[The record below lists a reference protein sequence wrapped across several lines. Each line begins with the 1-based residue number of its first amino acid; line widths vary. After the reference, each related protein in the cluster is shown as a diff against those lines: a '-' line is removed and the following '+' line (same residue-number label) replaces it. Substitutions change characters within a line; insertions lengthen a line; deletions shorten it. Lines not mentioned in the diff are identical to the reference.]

1 MPADKRSQPSMGS
14 LLPRPENTA
23 LDRVL
28 NLAPQPVLPGE
39 SEEDFLALAA
49 QVFASAEPKNGI
61 EEILIRD
68 IIDQTW
74 EIQRLR
80 RAKAGLLKLAWSDG
94 LNHVLYDIGYED
106 DDDRNFLSENCMSG
120 QKRAIQRVH
129 KALSA
134 AGLSLSEVTAKTLE
148 IKLDSIERLD
158 SMLAS
163 AEARRNNS
171 LREIDRH
178 RGAFGARMRAG
189 IEEVEDAEY
198 TDLETG
204 VVHAATE

>member
-1 MPADKRSQPSMGS
+1 MPTHKRSQPPGGPLM
-14 LLPRPENTA
+14 PRPENTA

-28 NLAPQPVLPGE
+28 TLAPQPVLPSE
-39 SEEDFLALAA
+39 SNEAYLALAA
-49 QVFASAEPKNGI
+49 RVIASAAPKDGI
-61 EEILIRD
+61 EEILVRD

-80 RAKAGLLKLAWSDG
+80 RAKAGLLKLAWTNG
-94 LNHVLYDIGYED
+94 LDNVLFQIGYERSD
-106 DDDRNFLSENCMSG
+106 ERRYLSENCMAG
-120 QKRAIQRVH
+120 KKRAQQTVH
-129 KALSA
+129 KALSE
-134 AGLSLSEVTAKTLE
+134 AGLSLNEVTAKTLE

-158 SMLAS
+158 RMLAS

-178 RGAFGARMRAG
+178 REAFGAGTRAG

-198 TDLETG
+198 QDLESGAVYTP
-204 VVHAATE
+204 AD